1 MTTATTNG
9 APLLKAEGISKS
21 YGGVHALRDVGI
33 SVHPGEAVGIMGD
46 NGAGKSTL
54 IKVLAGAHAPDSGKL
69 WFDGREHLF
78 ESPIDARRA
87 GIETVYQDLSLAED
101 LDVVGNLFLGR
112 ELHHLKLPG
121 LRILDRRSMSRRASE
136 LLRDIG
142 VRIPSLRARV
152 RDLSG
157 GQRQGVAIAR
167 AAGWGS
173 KLIIMDEPTAAL
185 GVQETA
191 GVQEI
196 IRGLK
201 ASGTATVMVS
211 HSLRQVFEL
220 VDTIWV
226 LRRGSMVGRR
236 EVSKTTPEEIVA
248 MITGVTSA
256 SETDFA

>member
-1 MTTATTNG
+1 MTTTNG
-9 APLLKAEGISKS
+9 KSLLLEAKGVSKS
-21 YGGVHALRDVGI
+21 YGGVQALRDVEI
-33 SVHPGEAVGIMGD
+33 SIRPGEAVGIMGD

-54 IKVLAGAHAPDSGKL
+54 IKILAGAQMADDGKL

-78 ESPIDARRA
+78 TSPIDARRA

-101 LDVVGNLFLGR
+101 LDVVSNLFLGR
-112 ELHHLKLPG
+112 ELHRVKLPG
-121 LRILDRRSMSRRASE
+121 LGILDRKRMTARAEE
-136 LLRDIG
+136 LLGDIG
-142 VRIPSLRARV
+142 VRMSSLRARV

-196 IRGLK
+196 IKSLK
-201 ASGTATVMVS
+201 ANGTATLIVS
-211 HSLRQVFEL
+211 HSLRQVFDL
-220 VDTIWV
+220 VDTVWV
-226 LRRGSMVGRR
+226 LRRGRVVGHRAVA
-236 EVSKTTPEEIVA
+236 ETTPEEVVA
-248 MITGVTSA
+248 MITGASSA
-256 SETDFA
+256 AETDFA